1 MAETYTSGI
10 WIVKQ
15 DEHDEFVAAWR
26 DFVSWASAWAGSGTF
41 RLVRDVDE
49 PAKYLSF
56 APWETFEA
64 QEAWKADPEFRER
77 IGRVRQHTDEFTPS
91 VLELV
96 TQVG

>member
-10 WIVKQ
+10 WFVKQ